1 MATIKNGHERK
12 KTKAKVGSKTTLI
25 DLKKQLLDSVTQCKP
40 KIVKRLLD
48 AKVDPNC
55 VNELGETPLV
65 IACQLEN
72 EEARR
77 KISSL
82 LLKSNSSVHTQDI
95 SGNTALSSAI
105 KTVDEELVKVLLEK
119 GADVSQATAEGNT
132 TLCCAAL
139 SGSPGITKLVLK
151 EVLKQRLPVDH
162 KNMHGLTPL
171 LLAAQADHLEVARI
185 LVRDGKASVRIRDL
199 DNFMTAEQWMKHA
212 GFHTAQE
219 IAFLSPKS
227 KHRRKAGVK
236 SLLDSVKDLDSESTP
251 DLSATLMQR
260 HKSSLSSASAVSGGF
275 SLPQIQSQ
283 VSSSPLHQA
292 GGDSSSR
299 SMFDLPKTSTHE
311 STASA
316 TMPMIDEKF
325 RTEQLPTTRV
335 SKQDIFSSSFLNKR
349 KSMVGHNKKSKFYA
363 TGSLEPL
370 TMDNINSSP
379 PSLKRMNSILETS
392 TNENSNPDNRSITKL
407 PPLNK

>member
-1 MATIKNGHERK
+1 MKNGHERK
-12 KTKAKVGSKTTLI
+12 KTKDKVGSKTTLI
-25 DLKKQLLDSVTQCKP
+25 DLRKQLLNSVTQCKP

-95 SGNTALSSAI
+95 AGNTALSSAI
-105 KTVDEELVKVLLEK
+105 KSVDEELVKILLEK

-132 TLCCAAL
+132 TLCCAAM

-151 EVLKQRLPVDH
+151 DVLKQRLPVDH

-171 LLAAQADHLEVARI
+171 LLAAQAGHLEVARI
-185 LVRDGKASVRIRDL
+185 LVREGKASVRIRDL
-199 DNFMTAEQWMKHA
+199 DNFMTAEQWMKHV

-227 KHRRKAGVK
+227 KHSRKAGVK
-236 SLLDSVKDLDSESTP
+236 SLLDSVKELDSESTP
-251 DLSATLMQR
+251 DLFAASMQR
-260 HKSSLSSASAVSGGF
+260 HKSSLSSASAVSGGI

-283 VSSSPLHQA
+283 ASSSPLHQA
-292 GGDSSSR
+292 EGDSSR
-299 SMFDLPKTSTHE
+299 SMFELPKT

-325 RTEQLPTTRV
+325 KTEQLPTARV

-349 KSMVGHNKKSKFYA
+349 KSMIGHNKKSKFYA

-370 TMDNINSSP
+370 AMDNTNSSP
-379 PSLKRMNSILETS
+379 PSLKRMNSVLGKA